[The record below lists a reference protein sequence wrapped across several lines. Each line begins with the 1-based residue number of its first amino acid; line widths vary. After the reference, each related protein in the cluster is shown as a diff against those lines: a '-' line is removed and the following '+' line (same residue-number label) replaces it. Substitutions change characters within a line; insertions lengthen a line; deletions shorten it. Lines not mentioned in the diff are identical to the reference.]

1 MLDLRTSLPRPSLAA
16 LLVAAAAIA
25 GGALGCAKPEAGG
38 GAAGGPPIKIG
49 VYGPFTGGSSPMGL
63 SMRDGVRLAADEIN
77 ARGGVLGRKLELV
90 ERDDQATNERGAQ
103 VMQDLI
109 SNQQVVA
116 VLGPINTGVALASYK
131 YPMAAKVPLLINVS
145 AGAPVNELFKDNPD
159 NYVFRIAASDNIQ
172 AEMIV
177 AEAVDKRGFKQV
189 AFLCDDTNYGQ
200 NGCKKMN
207 AALAGRGAKPV
218 YEGKF
223 KIKDTDMTAQ
233 LQEARAAGAQALLVY
248 GIGPELAQIANGMQK
263 LGYKVP
269 MIGSWTLSMSNFI
282 EAAQGNG
289 NGATMPQTF
298 IQNGAASAKAK
309 KFIADYQQK
318 YGVDRIPSA
327 VSAAQGYDST
337 YLIAAAITQA
347 GSTEGPKIKAALE
360 DLQQPYD
367 GVIATFDK
375 PYSATDHEAIHK
387 DKVVMG
393 VVEGGQVQPPAAAPS
408 GGAAAQAPGGGTPPV
423 SQTPPTSP
431 APPASPGTPKS

>member
-1 MLDLRTSLPRPSLAA
+1 MLDLRTSLPRLSLAA
-16 LLVAAAAIA
+16 CLVALTLAA
-25 GGALGCAKPEAGG
+25 GALGCAKEQAGG
-38 GAAGGPPIKIG
+38 GGEGSGPPIKIG

-77 ARGGVLGRKLELV
+77 SRGGVLGRKIELV

-103 VMQDLI
+103 VMQDLV
-109 SNQQVVA
+109 SNQKVVA

-177 AEAVDKRGFKQV
+177 GEAVDKRGFKKV

-207 AALAGRGAKPV
+207 AAIDGRGLKPV

-223 KIKDTDMTAQ
+223 KIKDTDMTPQ

-282 EAAQGNG
+282 DAAKENG
-289 NGATMPQTF
+289 NGAAMPQTF
-298 IQNGAASAKAK
+298 IQNGATSEKAK
-309 KFIADYQQK
+309 KFIADYQKK
-318 YGVDRIPSA
+318 YNVDRIPSA

-337 YLIAAAITQA
+337 YLIAAAIEQA
-347 GSTEGPKIKAALE
+347 GATDGPKVKAALE
-360 DLQQPYD
+360 TLQKPYD

-375 PYSATDHEAIHK
+375 PYGAADHEAIHK
-387 DKVVMG
+387 PNVVMG
-393 VVEGGQVQPPAAAPS
+393 VVMNGQVQ
-408 GGAAAQAPGGGTPPV
+408 
-423 SQTPPTSP
+423 
-431 APPASPGTPKS
+431 APPAPKQ